1 MTRSSIRHWYIKLFK
16 LLAISGYLLISGCAH
31 APAPALSQQN
41 ASYIS
46 DSLLKANK
54 EAVQNEDAQIRLYI
68 NRMGWQMQETGTG
81 LRYLIAEKGKGPA
94 AKTGN
99 RARIEFELRLIT
111 GELCYSSQKTGPK
124 EFRIGSGGVESG
136 LEEGILLLHKG
147 DRAKFILPSHL
158 AFGLVG
164 DQDKI
169 PGRCSIIYD
178 VHLLDLN

>member
-1 MTRSSIRHWYIKLFK
+1 MFFCLAITGCKQGHEPAPKQFNH
-16 LLAISGYLLISGCAH
+16 AISG
-31 APAPALSQQN
+31 
-41 ASYIS
+41 
-46 DSLLKANK
+46 DSLINANK
-54 EAVQNEDAQIRLYI
+54 QAIAYEDQQIRQYVA
-68 NRMGWQMQETGTG
+68 RMGWQMQETGTG
-81 LRYLIAEKGKGPA
+81 LRYMITEHGSGSK
-94 AKTGN
+94 AKTGKL
-99 RARIEFELRLIT
+99 ARIDFELRLIS

>member
-1 MTRSSIRHWYIKLFK
+1 MIQSPYQYWHNNIFIPLMIF
-16 LLAISGYLLISGCAH
+16 GCITITGCH
-31 APAPALSQQN
+31 RAPAPEQN
-41 ASYIS
+41 QRNTSFID
-46 DSLLKANK
+46 DSRIKANK
-54 EAVQNEDAQIRLYI
+54 QAIQAEDQQIRQYI
-68 NRMGWQMQETGTG
+68 SRMGWQMHETGTG
-81 LRYLIAEKGKGPA
+81 LRYLVTEKGNGPKA
-94 AKTGN
+94 MTGKL
-99 RARIEFELRLIT
+99 ARIDYELRLIS

-124 EFRIGSGGVESG
+124 EFKIGSGGVESG